1 MNEPGFFEQP
11 LDKTEPVMTEI
22 ASIEEQL
29 MQDLERWE
37 ELENLSE
44 QSS

>member
-1 MNEPGFFEQP
+1 
-11 LDKTEPVMTEI
+11 MTQIAEI
-22 ASIEEQL
+22 EGQL

>member
-1 MNEPGFFEQP
+1 
-11 LDKTEPVMTEI
+11 MTEI